1 MFPCLLNVSCYFV
14 ISRFSFCRIS
24 ISSPDPLGASYGI
37 QSSVLSG
44 NNQLRHTVTLWTL
57 ETQDS
62 LYIPA
67 LTQLMVSW
75 NKFLWIFT
83 LYSDSSIHS
92 FIVFNL
98 QFNSADDDYKG
109 LFKTLEFG
117 VGVTSMQVNLQIY
130 DDEFRPKVEGDESF
144 SVLLRNSRNG
154 KLSATHSKAVVTIHD
169 LENDGKNIIVKK
181 LRYSLFFDK
190 NIKWQDA

>member
-1 MFPCLLNVSCYFV
+1 MDLGNTRFPLHTCTNSADGKLKQ
-14 ISRFSFCRIS
+14 ISVNIYSVFS
-24 ISSPDPLGASYGI
+24 
-37 QSSVLSG
+37 V
-44 NNQLRHTVTLWTL
+44 
-57 ETQDS
+57 
-62 LYIPA
+62 
-67 LTQLMVSW
+67 
-75 NKFLWIFT
+75 
-83 LYSDSSIHS
+83 IHS

-190 NIKWQDA
+190 NIK

>member
-1 MFPCLLNVSCYFV
+1 M
-14 ISRFSFCRIS
+14 
-24 ISSPDPLGASYGI
+24 
-37 QSSVLSG
+37 
-44 NNQLRHTVTLWTL
+44 
-57 ETQDS
+57 
-62 LYIPA
+62 
-67 LTQLMVSW
+67 
-75 NKFLWIFT
+75 
-83 LYSDSSIHS
+83 
-92 FIVFNL
+92 

-190 NIKWQDA
+190 NIK